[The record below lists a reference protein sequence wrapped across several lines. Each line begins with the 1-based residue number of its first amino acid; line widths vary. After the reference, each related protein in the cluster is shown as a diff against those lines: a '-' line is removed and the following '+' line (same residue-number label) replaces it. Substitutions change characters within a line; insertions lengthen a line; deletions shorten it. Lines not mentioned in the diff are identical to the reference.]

1 MATMQQA
8 HPEWEKEHSLTA
20 PADRDR
26 ENRWR
31 PDQGAAA
38 LTEKEVKSAV
48 DTLDNTSFTSKFP
61 RVDRTYAD
69 PPIPMQTVGLVSFTP
84 AKGATPNSNGLFGF
98 AKLRGNYASQLE
110 AKQRAEAI
118 IRNIDSYHQIYH
130 TYVGRPFP
138 ITASSKYSAETD
150 EIDIRKEM
158 TASVSQ
164 SIKSKK
170 QKDNKDMKEIK
181 QREEALLAESRQDPE
196 DADPYDEYITL
207 RVKKAQLSW
216 TYLEHIKKMAE
227 VKDIIIETR
236 ARLEELEKEDS
247 EYKEKYYAKYVKAR
261 EDVGLTMDAK
271 KAGQNFMKFLV
282 EDAVLPGID
291 DVDTKED
298 STEPTIDSA

>member
-20 PADRDR
+20 PEDRDR
-26 ENRWR
+26 ENKWR
-31 PDQGAAA
+31 PEQGAAD
-38 LTEKEVKSAV
+38 LTEEEVTNAISA
-48 DTLDNTSFTSKFP
+48 LDNTDFTAKFP

-69 PPIPMQTVGLVSFTP
+69 PPISLQTVGLISFTP
-84 AKGATPNSNGLFGF
+84 AKGASPNDNGVFGF
-98 AKLRGNYASQLE
+98 AKLRGNYASELE
-110 AKQRAEAI
+110 AQQRAEQI
-118 IRNIDSYHQIYH
+118 IRKIDSYHQIYH

-158 TASVSQ
+158 TASVSS

-170 QKDNKDMKEIK
+170 KDESKELEEMK

-196 DADPYDEYITL
+196 DVDPYDNYITL

-216 TYLEHIKKMAE
+216 TYLEHAKKME
-227 VKDIIIETR
+227 EMKDIIIDTR
-236 ARLEELEKEDS
+236 NRIAELEEQDS
-247 EYKEKYYAKYVKAR
+247 EFKEKYYAKYAKAR
-261 EDVGLTMDAK
+261 EDVGLDMDSE

-291 DVDTKED
+291 DVDTKEEVT
-298 STEPTIDSA
+298 TEDSA

>member
-20 PADRDR
+20 PEDRDR
-26 ENRWR
+26 ENKWR
-31 PDQGAAA
+31 PEQGAAD
-38 LTEKEVKSAV
+38 LTEEEVTNAISA
-48 DTLDNTSFTSKFP
+48 LDNTDFTAKFP

-69 PPIPMQTVGLVSFTP
+69 PPISLQTVGLISFTP
-84 AKGATPNSNGLFGF
+84 AKGASPNDNGVFGF
-98 AKLRGNYASQLE
+98 AKLRGNYASELE
-110 AKQRAEAI
+110 AQQRAEQI
-118 IRNIDSYHQIYH
+118 IRKIDSYHQIYH

-158 TASVSQ
+158 TASVSS

-170 QKDNKDMKEIK
+170 KDESKELEEMK

-196 DADPYDEYITL
+196 DVDPYDNYITL

-216 TYLEHIKKMAE
+216 TYLEHAKKME
-227 VKDIIIETR
+227 EMKDIIIDTR
-236 ARLEELEKEDS
+236 NRIAELEEQDS
-247 EYKEKYYAKYVKAR
+247 EFKEKYYAKYAKAR
-261 EDVGLTMDAK
+261 EDVGLDMDSEK
-271 KAGQNFMKFLV
+271 SGQNFMKFLV

-291 DVDTKED
+291 DVDTKEEVT
-298 STEPTIDSA
+298 TEDSA

>member
-20 PADRDR
+20 PEDRDR
-26 ENRWR
+26 ENKWR
-31 PDQGAAA
+31 PEQGAAD
-38 LTEKEVKSAV
+38 LTEEEVTNAISA
-48 DTLDNTSFTSKFP
+48 LDNTAFTRKFP

-69 PPIPMQTVGLVSFTP
+69 PPISLQTVGLISFTP
-84 AKGATPNSNGLFGF
+84 AKGATPNENGVFGF
-98 AKLRGNYASQLE
+98 AKLRGNYASELE
-110 AKQRAEAI
+110 AQQRAEHI
-118 IRNIDSYHQIYH
+118 IRKIDSYHQIYH

-158 TASVSQ
+158 TASVSS

-170 QKDNKDMKEIK
+170 KDESKELEEMK
-181 QREEALLAESRQDPE
+181 QREEALLAESRKDPE
-196 DADPYDEYITL
+196 DVDPYDNYITL

-216 TYLEHIKKMAE
+216 TYLEHAKKMKE
-227 VKDIIIETR
+227 VKDIIIDTR
-236 ARLEELEKEDS
+236 KRVAELEEQDS
-247 EYKEKYYAKYVKAR
+247 EFKEKYYAKYVKAR
-261 EDVGLTMDAK
+261 EDVGLDMDSE

-291 DVDTKED
+291 DVDTKEEVT
-298 STEPTIDSA
+298 TEDSA